1 MDEAPA
7 LPFVTAAL
15 LFATLR
21 PAAETLEAVREALA
35 EARVPADEQTW
46 LRWLGGDA
54 STPFSSAAFRRFPWP
69 AEMKVAEAVVDAL
82 CGDLPSARTRLGAK
96 LEAKTRAPVR
106 KTKRATAPMR
116 DQVAAQAI
124 LSMVE
129 PGLVAPEVLRESF
142 RRLFDWSGTRLETV
156 TVHRSAVSRSRAVP
170 LESVLEH
177 LPFIELLRQ
186 SVEPGAPLT
195 LVRSWL
201 WPRPTRGGVLVG
213 PREEE
218 EVDRGVR
225 ETFSSALVVDTLPRQ
240 FSVPLVV
247 TEPLELLRAMVQR
260 RLRGDV

>member
-82 CGDLPSARTRLGAK
+82 CGDLPSARARLGAK